1 MSKLIKHI
9 WRTALI
15 LLIEEHY
22 FYFQFCRDRT
32 APRPTSLAVESGKKL
47 ARPEPQETFPTP
59 MEEPRKILKAWYLG
73 SLQVDLVSNLKY
85 LFLNQWRL
93 KSVAKK
99 LGLCHK
105 L

>member
-9 WRTALI
+9 WRTAPI

-73 SLQVDLVSNLKY
+73 SLQVDLAFKFEIFF
-85 LFLNQWRL
+85 FLIYAVLSPLLRN
-93 KSVAKK
+93 
-99 LGLCHK
+99 
-105 L
+105 